1 MWLQQPGEGMVSAG
15 LMPDAEHPTVLTGD
29 AATAEAAAVS
39 VEPESGSPQPT
50 TKPIAL
56 FALQKPATGNGSA

>member
-1 MWLQQPGEGMVSAG
+1 
-15 LMPDAEHPTVLTGD
+15 VLAGD

-39 VEPESGSPQPT
+39 VEPETGSAQPT

-56 FALQKPATGNGSA
+56 FPLTPSAGNGST